1 MCISGVLFLQRNE
14 IEKKKI
20 MEEVKNSDYI
30 KSFDINIAKLYVP
43 SIGDEANIMPVEKDD
58 KNISSYIVAGG
69 EYLVR
74 CFTRAIGAD
83 IVARKGVRVRIQ
95 LVLGLYNVKLT
106 QEALDAVMEATEGYN
121 LNSFEERVA
130 QLLWDNRKE
139 E

>member
-1 MCISGVLFLQRNE
+1 MCISGVLCNNENE

-20 MEEVKNSDYI
+20 MDEIKNSDYV

-43 SIGDEANIMPVEKDD
+43 SIGDVANIMPVEKDD
-58 KNISSYIVAGG
+58 KNISPYIVGGG

-83 IVARKGVRVRIQ
+83 IVARQGVRVRIQ

-121 LNSFEERVA
+121 LNSFDERVA
-130 QLLWDNRKE
+130 QLIWDNRKD
-139 E
+139 

>member
-1 MCISGVLFLQRNE
+1 
-14 IEKKKI
+14 
-20 MEEVKNSDYI
+20 MEEIKNSDYV

-43 SIGDEANIMPVEKDD
+43 SIGDVANIMPTEKDD
-58 KNISSYIVAGG
+58 KNISPYIVGGG

-83 IVARKGVRVRIQ
+83 IVARQGVRVRIQ

-121 LNSFEERVA
+121 LNSFDERVA
-130 QLLWDNRKE
+130 QLLWNNRKD
-139 E
+139 

>member
-1 MCISGVLFLQRNE
+1 
-14 IEKKKI
+14 
-20 MEEVKNSDYI
+20 MEEIKNSDYV

-43 SIGDEANIMPVEKDD
+43 SIGDVANIMPTEKDD
-58 KNISSYIVAGG
+58 KNISPYIVGGG

-83 IVARKGVRVRIQ
+83 IVARQGVRVRIQ

-121 LNSFEERVA
+121 LNSFDERVA
-130 QLLWDNRKE
+130 QLIWENRKD
-139 E
+139 

>member
-106 QEALDAVMEATEGYN
+106 QEALDAVMEAAEGYN

>member
-1 MCISGVLFLQRNE
+1 MHLGCTFLQRNG
-14 IEKKKI
+14 IEKEKI

-121 LNSFEERVA
+121 INSFDERVA

>member
-1 MCISGVLFLQRNE
+1 
-14 IEKKKI
+14 
-20 MEEVKNSDYI
+20 MEEIKNSDYI

-58 KNISSYIVAGG
+58 KNISSYIVTGG